1 MAFKSTL
8 LLCLAAVAS
17 ATSYADTQPT
27 FGMQDSTAI
36 SVRHVNFSQPS
47 EVAALYRNISYA
59 AERVCGPSNVPGFHF
74 DSPKYTRCYD
84 KAVDAAVVS
93 LDRPDLTAYYQDQ
106 LARNS
111 RRLAS
116 Q

>member
-1 MAFKSTL
+1 MAFKSTIV
-8 LLCLAAVAS
+8 LCLAAAAS
-17 ATSYADTQPT
+17 VTAYAETQPT
-27 FGMQDSTAI
+27 FNTPQSTVV
-36 SVRHVNFSQPS
+36 SVKHVNFGQPD

-59 AERVCGPSNVPGFHF
+59 AERACGPSNVPGFHF

-84 KAVDAAVVS
+84 KAVADAFAS
-93 LDRPDLTAYYQDQ
+93 LDRSELTAYYQDR
-106 LARNS
+106 LARNG